1 MKYHVEEGAKRR
13 RAAGCE
19 GRPGQGSV
27 CCPKQDAR
35 LAWGLRPVS
44 RWLGGSKKWDTV
56 EEAGFLAFLEDMATW
71 GGNRDPTQV
80 EGQLGRSTG
89 GGSPRESGILA
100 GTWFSR
106 DQLHRIAGESL
117 KFTKELLSSLSRW
130 DSHALLEP
138 GRHGRTQRGASWCH
152 QALGPV

>member
-1 MKYHVEEGAKRR
+1 MKGDRARALSAVPSKMHALLGDFVLLAGGLVGTRSGTLWRR
-13 RAAGCE
+13 RVA
-19 GRPGQGSV
+19 V
-27 CCPKQDAR
+27 
-35 LAWGLRPVS
+35 L
-44 RWLGGSKKWDTV
+44 
-56 EEAGFLAFLEDMATW
+56 LAFLEDMATW

-80 EGQLGRSTG
+80 EGQLGRSIG

-106 DQLHRIAGESL
+106 DQLHWTAGESL
-117 KFTKELLSSLSRW
+117 KFTKELLSSLSPW